1 MIKGVYPTGR
11 YVAVTGGTTTQAHIY
26 TTNTT
31 STGAQVF
38 AGQVRYSTTS
48 QGLEIFDGS
57 AWQVW
62 YTGVASVGLTP
73 DAEQIMDWAR
83 DKMMEEQR
91 WAEKAADNPT
101 LADAL
106 ENLRRAQEQVTIIE
120 KLIQ

>member
-11 YVAVTGGTTTQAHIY
+11 YVAVTGGTTTQPHIY
-26 TTNTT
+26 TTNTSIGVQAFT
-31 STGAQVF
+31 
-38 AGQVRYSTTS
+38 GQVRYSTTS

-73 DAEQIMDWAR
+73 DAEQIMDWVR
-83 DKMMEEQR
+83 DKMVEEQR
-91 WAEKAADNPT
+91 WKEKAANNPT

>member
-11 YVAVTGGTTTQAHIY
+11 YVAVTGGTTTQPHIY
-26 TTNTT
+26 TTNT
-31 STGAQVF
+31 SIGAQVF
-38 AGQVRYSTTS
+38 TGQVRYSTTS

-73 DAEQIMDWAR
+73 DAEQVMDWAR